1 MKDEK
6 VIKGFKGFSKDL
18 KCRYFQYEEGKE
30 YETDNAKACESGFH
44 ACEYP
49 LDVFSYY
56 APSNSVFHEVEQSG
70 KLDKNNNDSKV
81 ASTKIKI
88 GLRVDIKTIVEASIK
103 FIFEKVKWL
112 KKSQATGYNAGSQ
125 ATGYKAGSQATG
137 NYAGSQ
143 ATGYKAGSQAT
154 GYKAGSQA
162 TGYKAGSQATGYK
175 AGSQATGNYAGSQ
188 ATGNYAGS
196 QATGDKAGSQAT
208 GDNAG
213 SQATGY
219 NAGSQATGDK
229 AGSQATGD
237 NAGSQAT
244 GYNAGS
250 QATGYRAGS
259 QATGYRAGSQ
269 ATGYRAG
276 SQATGNYSMSS
287 VNGYKSSS
295 SIIDTEIIKSK
306 NAVAIGIGISCI
318 AKAPIGCW
326 IVLAESEKDSN
337 GNFNIISI
345 KSVQIDGKKIKADTF
360 YKLAKGKFV
369 ECK

>member
-125 ATGYKAGSQATG
+125 ATG
-137 NYAGSQ
+137 
-143 ATGYKAGSQAT
+143 
-154 GYKAGSQA
+154 
-162 TGYKAGSQATGYK
+162 
-175 AGSQATGNYAGSQ
+175 
-188 ATGNYAGS
+188 
-196 QATGDKAGSQAT
+196 DK
-208 GDNAG
+208 
-213 SQATGY
+213 
-219 NAGSQATGDK
+219 
-229 AGSQATGD
+229 
-237 NAGSQAT
+237 
-244 GYNAGS
+244 
-250 QATGYRAGS
+250 
-259 QATGYRAGSQ
+259 
-269 ATGYRAG
+269 AG